1 MALMGRV
8 GRTLALAWAV
18 IAIAGLGCSGPKA
31 APQDAAPQ
39 DAGAMDTAAPSDAFT
54 AAMIPAGGHSCR
66 ITNTGNAIWT
76 QGWETVCTVTAA
88 DNPPLT
94 AAQKQAAD
102 AACTFYLGAMV
113 VADCPPREN
122 VIAFCPVGA
131 AAGGAG
137 TKTWDLIY
145 KSSVTP
151 DVEALAMGAGRG
163 CPYTYDLNGRE
174 IPKYRCMGSAAA
186 LVNGVMK
193 TFNVNVNCG
202 YKSDGTRS
210 RYTFNGDTISS
221 DRLGL
226 LVLKTGAL
234 VTLDTTD
241 PFGATAAFYL
251 GADGGGGFANSQMR
265 ITATTFLD
273 RGAGLVATFTLGTSD
288 TAQGGAP
295 ATVTDG
301 MIDIRVGPAP

>member
-1 MALMGRV
+1 MAGV
-8 GRTLALAWAV
+8 GRTPALAWAV
-18 IAIAGLGCSGPKA
+18 IALAGLGCAGSK
-31 APQDAAPQ
+31 AAPQ
-39 DAGAMDTAAPSDAFT
+39 DAGAMDTAAPGDAFT
-54 AAMIPAGGHSCR
+54 AAMIPAGQHFCQL
-66 ITNTGNAIWT
+66 TNTGNAIWT
-76 QGWETVCTVTAA
+76 NGWETVCTVTAA

-102 AACTFYLGAMV
+102 AACTFYPGAML
-113 VADCPPREN
+113 VADCPPRDN

-151 DVEALAMGAGRG
+151 DVQALAMGAGRG

-174 IPKYRCMGSAAA
+174 IPKYRCMGSATAR
-186 LVNGVMK
+186 VNGVMK

-210 RYTFNGDTISS
+210 RYTFNGDSS
-221 DRLGL
+221 DGSMGL
-226 LVLKTGAL
+226 LVLKTGAT
-234 VTLDTTD
+234 VTLDATD
-241 PFGATAAFYL
+241 PSGATAAFYL
-251 GADGGGGFANSQMR
+251 GADGGGGGFANSQMS

-301 MIDIRVGPAP
+301 TIDIRLAPAP